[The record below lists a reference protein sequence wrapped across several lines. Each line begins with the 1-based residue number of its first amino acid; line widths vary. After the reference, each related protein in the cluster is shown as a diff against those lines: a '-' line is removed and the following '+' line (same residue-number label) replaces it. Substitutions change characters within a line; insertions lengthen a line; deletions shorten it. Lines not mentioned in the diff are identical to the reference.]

1 MEPAGRI
8 APQPWMTAPATR
20 AVLAALQ
27 ADGTVVR
34 FVGGCVRDAV
44 LGKPAKDVDI
54 ATPDPP
60 ETVMALLERAG
71 LKAVPTGIDHGTVT
85 AVAAHQ
91 PFEVT
96 TLREDVETD
105 GRRAKVAFT
114 DSWVADAAR
123 RDFTMNAMFCES
135 DGTLYDPFGGWDD
148 VLAGRVRFVGEADR
162 RIREDYLRLLRFFR
176 FHARY
181 GQGAPEP
188 GGLQAAAAHA
198 PRLASLSGE
207 RVRDE
212 LLKLLDAPDPAPVTE
227 SLHRYDILG
236 AVLPFRMTPDR
247 LAHAVRTERCHLAA
261 GDALRLLAAK
271 CRLQDAAAKRVA
283 DTLRLSRQQTKRLR
297 AMTVGPGIALDG
309 AGPPLRAALYRQG
322 TEAVRD
328 GLILAAADARADG
341 RDVDDGALADMLAA
355 VDAWTP
361 VRLPVRG
368 ADVQA
373 LGVTKGPRVG
383 ELLRAVESWWIDR
396 DFAPD
401 RAACLAKLE
410 ELAGAGREAKT

>member
-8 APQPWMTAPATR
+8 TPQPWMTAPATR
-20 AVLAALQ
+20 AVLNALQ

-44 LGKPAKDVDI
+44 LGKAAKDIDI

-60 ETVMALLERAG
+60 ETVVALLERAG

-85 AVAAHQ
+85 AVAKHQ

-114 DSWVADAAR
+114 ASWVADAAR
-123 RDFTMNAMFCES
+123 RDFTMNAMFAEP
-135 DGTLYDPFGGWDD
+135 DGTLFDPFGGWADL
-148 VLAGRVRFVGEADR
+148 LAGRVRFVGEAEQ

-176 FHARY
+176 FHAHY
-181 GQGAPEP
+181 GLGAPEP
-188 GGLQAAAAHA
+188 GGLDAATRHA
-198 PRLASLSGE
+198 GQLATLSGE

-212 LLKLLDAPDPAPVTE
+212 LLKLLDAPDPARVAAT
-227 SLHRYDILG
+227 LHARDILG
-236 AVLPFRMTPDR
+236 SVLPFPMTPDR
-247 LAHAVRTERCHLAA
+247 LGHAVRIEQRHPGA
-261 GDALRLLAAK
+261 GDALRRLAATF
-271 CRLQDAAAKRVA
+271 RLHEDDARRVA
-283 DTLRLSRQQTKRLR
+283 EILRLSRQQTKRLR

-309 AGPPLRAALYRQG
+309 DGRPLRAALYRQG
-322 TEAVRD
+322 AEAVRD
-328 GLILAAADARADG
+328 RLILAAAEVLADG
-341 RDVDDGALADMLAA
+341 GHVNDGALGAMLAA
-355 VDAWTP
+355 VDAWAP
-361 VRLPVRG
+361 VRLPVG
-368 ADVQA
+368 GSDVRA
-373 LGVTKGPRVG
+373 LGIPRGPRVG

-401 RAACLAKLE
+401 RAACLAKLD
-410 ELAGAGREAKT
+410 ELAGSGREAET